1 MKTKKISFS
10 SYVACC
16 FIAFIHLNSIV
27 KGLNRDVN
35 TTEHTIN
42 QTRGG
47 GNSGQSWEISLAGDG
62 QTMVLLILI
71 AETKQHINN

>member
-35 TTEHTIN
+35 TTEHTIG
-42 QTRGG
+42 GG

-62 QTMVLLILI
+62 QAMVLLILI